1 MLSNTSYSKIDC
13 DNGDEVSITSN
24 DGESKFTSSK
34 SISGGGGVNL
44 EGDCINV
51 DLHMGHVRFLL
62 YINHDCMQVLW
73 NLYSQVKH
81 FSKVSPCIIVV

>member
-13 DNGDEVSITSN
+13 DNGDEVSITSK

-34 SISGGGGVNL
+34 SISGGGV
-44 EGDCINV
+44 GDCINV
-51 DLHMGHVRFLL
+51 DLHIGHVRFLL
-62 YINHDCMQVLW
+62 YINHDCVQVLW

-81 FSKVSPCIIVV
+81 VSKVSPCIIVV